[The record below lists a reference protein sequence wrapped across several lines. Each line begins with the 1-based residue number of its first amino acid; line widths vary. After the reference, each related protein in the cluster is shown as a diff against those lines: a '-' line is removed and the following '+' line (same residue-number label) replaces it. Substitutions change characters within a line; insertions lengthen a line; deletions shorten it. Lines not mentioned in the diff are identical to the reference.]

1 MPKKRDAVEE
11 MEEKEERGEKGRGRD
26 GEVQTAVAP

>member
-11 MEEKEERGEKGRGRD
+11 MEEKEERGEKGRGKD